1 MANKFLDQ
9 DGLLYLWS
17 KIKAAFVAK
26 ETGKGLSTNDYTTA
40 EKDKLASIAEGAQVN
55 VQSDWSA
62 TSGDALIKNKPTI
75 PTKTSELNN
84 DSGFITSTD
93 IPEGAA
99 ASTTA
104 PKMDGTAAV
113 GTEMAFARGDHVHP
127 TDTSR
132 VPVTR
137 TVNGKALNADI
148 SLDADDVGARPNTWL
163 PTASEVGARP
173 NTWTPTASDVGAVP
187 TSRTVN
193 GKALSSNVTLSADDV
208 GARADTWT
216 PTADEVGARPDT
228 WTPTASEVGA
238 VPTSRTVNGKALSG
252 NIDLSAADVSAIPT
266 SAKGAAGGVA
276 SLDSDGKVPSTQLP
290 SYVDDIVEGY
300 YSGGK
305 FYKEAAHTT
314 EITGETGKI
323 YVDLDTNLS
332 YRYGGSA
339 YVQITS
345 SDMTKIT
352 NAEIDTIV
360 AS

>member
-26 ETGKGLSTNDYTTA
+26 ETGKGLSTNDYTTD
-40 EKDKLASIAEGAQVN
+40 EKNKLAGIAAGAEVN
-55 VQSDWSA
+55 VQSDWNA
-62 TSGDALIKNKPTI
+62 TTGDAAILNKPTI
-75 PTKTSELNN
+75 PSKTSQLTN
-84 DSGFITSTD
+84 DSGFITGAD
-93 IPEGAA
+93 VPEGAA

-127 TDTSR
+127 SDTSR

-137 TVNGKALNADI
+137 TINGKALSADVT
-148 SLDADDVGARPNTWL
+148 LAAGD
-163 PTASEVGARP
+163 VGARP
-173 NTWTPTASDVGAVP
+173 NTWTPTA
-187 TSRTVN
+187 T
-193 GKALSSNVTLSADDV
+193 DV
-208 GARADTWT
+208 GARPNTWT
-216 PTADEVGARPDT
+216 PSASDVG
-228 WTPTASEVGA
+228 
-238 VPTSRTVNGKALSG
+238 
-252 NIDLSAADVSAIPT
+252 AIPT
-266 SAKGAAGGVA
+266 SAKGSANGVA
-276 SLDSDGKVPSTQLP
+276 SLDADGKVPSTQLP

-300 YSGGK
+300 YYNGK
-305 FYKEAAHTT
+305 FYKEAAHTS
-314 EITGETGKI
+314 EITGESGKI
-323 YVDLDTNLS
+323 YVDVSTNLS

-339 YVQITS
+339 FVQITS